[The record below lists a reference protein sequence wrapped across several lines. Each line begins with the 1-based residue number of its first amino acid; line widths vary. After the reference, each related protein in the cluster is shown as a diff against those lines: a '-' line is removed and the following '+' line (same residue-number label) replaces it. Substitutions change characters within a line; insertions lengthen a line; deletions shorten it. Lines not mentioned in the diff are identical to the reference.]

1 MRRALTTNPMNDPT
15 EGATPVTRTVT
26 DALTEAGTS
35 RNVTTEDWTLHY
47 HEAGAGHPVILLHGS
62 GPGATGWS
70 NYQPNIEFLAQHF
83 RVLAVDMPGWG
94 GSDTVGTDNADK
106 FDHVATLVQFM
117 DALGIDRAAIV
128 GNSMGG
134 VTALRFAA
142 EHPERISHLITMGAV
157 SGPRPKLF
165 GPSDGPTEGLKVLF
179 RGYLDPSPESMRNLV
194 NVMTFDPAFAT
205 DELVERRSR
214 DAQARPEHLTNF
226 LSLAKRGKGPI
237 PAWASWE
244 QITRIAVPTLLIHGR
259 DDRVV
264 HFENSLELVSLIP
277 NSRLLLLG
285 RCGHWAQLEHAAEFN
300 STVTEFINSNQHSPE
315 EV

>member
-1 MRRALTTNPMNDPT
+1 MTDIVTEDGSSRSVTTNDWSL
-15 EGATPVTRTVT
+15 RYY
-26 DALTEAGTS
+26 EAGT
-35 RNVTTEDWTLHY
+35 
-47 HEAGAGHPVILLHGS
+47 GHPVVLLHGS

-70 NYQPNIEFLAQHF
+70 NYEPNIAALAQHF

-94 GSDTVGTDNADK
+94 GSDAIGADDADRY
-106 FDHVATLVQFM
+106 DHVETLVQFL
-117 DALGIDRAAIV
+117 DALGIARAAVV

-142 EHPERISHLITMGAV
+142 VHPDRISHLITMGAV
-157 SGPRPKLF
+157 SSPRPKLF
-165 GPSDGPTEGLKVLF
+165 GPANGPTEGLKTLF
-179 RGYLDPSPESMRNLV
+179 RGYRDPSVETIRQLV

-205 DELVERRSR
+205 DALVEQRAR
-214 DAQARPEHLTNF
+214 DAQARPDHLANF
-226 LSLAKRGKGPI
+226 LALAIAGKGPI
-237 PAWASWE
+237 PKWASSE
-244 QITRIAVPTLLIHGR
+244 QIAGIGAPTLLIHGR

-300 STVTEFINSNQHSPE
+300 RTVTEFIKNN
-315 EV
+315 

>member
-1 MRRALTTNPMNDPT
+1 MTSTHT
-15 EGATPVTRTVT
+15 E
-26 DALTEAGTS
+26 ALTESGTS
-35 RNVTTEDWTLHY
+35 RSVTTQDWTLHY
-47 HEAGAGHPVILLHGS
+47 HEAGTGHPVILLHGS

-70 NYQPNIEFLAQHF
+70 NYEPNIAALAQHF

-94 GSDTVGTDNADK
+94 GSDAVGAADADRY
-106 FDHVATLVQFM
+106 DHVATLVQFM
-117 DALGIDRAAIV
+117 DALNIDRAAVV

-134 VTALRFAA
+134 ITAVRFAA

-165 GPSDGPTEGLKVLF
+165 GPADGPTEGLKVLF
-179 RGYLDPSPESMRNLV
+179 RGYFDPSVESMRQLV

-205 DELVERRSR
+205 DALVERRSR
-214 DAQARPEHLTNF
+214 DAQARPEHLANF
-226 LSLAKRGKGPI
+226 LALAKQGKGPI

-244 QITRIAVPTLLIHGR
+244 QIAGITAPTLLIHGR

-300 STVTEFINSNQHSPE
+300 RIVADFINNQFPQE
-315 EV
+315 GA